1 MMGSPSYCYKEFM
14 REYVRINV
22 RLSKYEKIYTDEY
35 LKSLNEEELEN
46 LVRRLNKSHKSYAHF
61 TAGVAVAHCTEEWYN
76 SCDMLN
82 ASAGAIGEFME
93 LVGVYDPDDVDFE
106 EE

>member
-1 MMGSPSYCYKEFM
+1 MGSPSYCYRKFM
-14 REYVRINV
+14 EEYVRINV
-22 RLSKYEKIYTDEY
+22 RLSKYEKIYTEDY
-35 LKSLNEEELEN
+35 LKTLSEKELED
-46 LVRRLNKSHKSYAHF
+46 LVKRFNKTYKGYGAF
-61 TAGVAVAHCTEEWYN
+61 TAGVAVAHCTEEWHN

-106 EE
+106 ED